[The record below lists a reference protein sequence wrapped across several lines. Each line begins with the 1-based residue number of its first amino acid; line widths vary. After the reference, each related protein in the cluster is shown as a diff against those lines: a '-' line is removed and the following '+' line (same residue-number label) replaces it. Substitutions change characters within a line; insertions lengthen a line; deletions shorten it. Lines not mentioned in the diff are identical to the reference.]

1 MVDDV
6 RDSGVAVE
14 GSEFSAVAVR
24 VRVEVSMVDV
34 EKEVVGSVV
43 SEAVDGLLVVLA
55 DVESLDV
62 TVADVV
68 SVLPKSDVVDDLGGA
83 LVIDSAVVE
92 LVNGVVADVPKADA
106 VDDAV
111 VELVDVDV
119 VAVLPNVT

>member
-14 GSEFSAVAVR
+14 GSEFSAVAVG
-24 VRVEVSMVDV
+24 VGVKVSMVDV